1 MVDSETL
8 RRKRESISEL
18 GEEMLNQGLTSGTGG
33 NISASDTDGNMA
45 ISPTGMSYREI
56 SPEDVPVLNESNEI
70 LEGDREPSS
79 EYRMHR
85 MLHQREDVGGVVHTH
100 SPYASAFAS
109 AAEPIP
115 PSHYLIAFIGK
126 KVPVAGYAT
135 YGTEELGELAA
146 GTIGNNYNACLL
158 QNHGVIAVGAN
169 PDAAFE
175 VALMVEYCA
184 RNHYIT
190 AHVGEPQ
197 LIPDDELEHLFDRFE
212 HYGQNH

>member
-1 MVDSETL
+1 MAETETL
-8 RRKRESISEL
+8 QRERESISEL
-18 GEEMLNQGLTSGTGG
+18 GREMLDQGLTTGTGG
-33 NISASDTDGNMA
+33 NISASDADGNMA
-45 ISPTGMSYREI
+45 ISPTGMSYRKI
-56 SPEDVPVLNESNEI
+56 SPEDVPVLDENNDVI
-70 LEGDREPSS
+70 EGDREPSS
-79 EYRMHR
+79 ENRMHR
-85 MLHQREDVGGVVHTH
+85 MLHHRADVGGVVHTH

-115 PSHYLIAFIGK
+115 PSHYLIAYIGK
-126 KVPVAGYAT
+126 EVPVAGYAT

-146 GTIGNNYNACLL
+146 ETIGDSYNACLL
-158 QNHGVIAVGAN
+158 QNHGVIAVGAD

-184 RNHYIT
+184 RNHFIT

-212 HYGQNH
+212 HYGQNR

>member
-1 MVDSETL
+1 MAETKTL
-8 RRKRESISEL
+8 RRERESISEL
-18 GEEMLNQGLTSGTGG
+18 GKEMLNQGLTTGTGG
-33 NISASDTDGNMA
+33 NISASDTNGNMA

-56 SPEDVPVLNESNEI
+56 SAEDVPVLDESNEVI
-70 LEGDREPSS
+70 KGDRDPSS
-79 EYRMHR
+79 ENRMHR

-109 AAEPIP
+109 AAKSIP
-115 PSHYLIAFIGK
+115 PSHYLIAYIGK
-126 KVPVAGYAT
+126 KVPVTGYAT
-135 YGTEELGELAA
+135 YGTEELGKLAA
-146 GTIGNNYNACLL
+146 DTIANNYNACLL
-158 QNHGVIAVGAN
+158 QNHGVIAVGAD

-190 AHVGEPQ
+190 ANIGEPQ

-212 HYGQNH
+212 HYGQNR